1 MLIYNRIVVY
11 IILEVRRNLE
21 VMGIRNIDEL
31 CEELKVKR
39 ASALAGGGEKAIAKQ
54 KEKGKGTAR
63 ERVLRFLD
71 PGSFVEI
78 DEFVTHRCTNFGL
91 EATKPLGDGVITGW
105 GTVDGRK
112 VFVFSQDFTVLGG
125 SLGEKHAD
133 KICKIQDMAMEMG
146 YPVIGIND
154 SGGARI
160 QEAVDSLNGYGKIF
174 FRNTISSGVIPQISV
189 IMGPTAGGAVY
200 SPALTDFVFMVE
212 GSGIMHIT
220 GPAVIKAVTGE
231 EVTSEELGGANTHNM
246 KSGNAHFKAKTED
259 ECFAQ
264 VRKLLSYLPSNNLGD
279 APMANTA
286 DSVDRADLKL
296 REIVPTNPNKS
307 YDVHDVLTRVLDD
320 GIFTEVQPDW
330 AKNIITGYGRVGGRP
345 IGIIANQAKVMAGC
359 LDIDASDKASRFI
372 RHCDAFNLPIVTFVD
387 VPGYLPG
394 VTQETGGIIR
404 HGAKM
409 LYAYSETTTPL
420 ITIILRKAYGGAY
433 LAMSSKALGADL
445 VMAWPQSEIAVMGA
459 EGAANIVF
467 KKEIDASADP
477 SATRLEKIEEY
488 RQAFAT
494 PYVAAERG
502 FVDRVIMPE
511 ETRKE
516 LWLAL
521 CGTES
526 KKVDRPMRKH
536 GVIPH

>member
-1 MLIYNRIVVY
+1 LKGKRI
-11 IILEVRRNLE
+11 
-21 VMGIRNIDEL
+21 
-31 CEELKVKR
+31 
-39 ASALAGGGEKAIAKQ
+39 SALAGGGEKAVAKQ

-63 ERVLRFLD
+63 ERIAQLLD

-78 DEFVTHRCTNFGL
+78 DEFITHRCTNFGL
-91 EATKPLGDGVITGW
+91 EKTKPLGDGVVTGW

-133 KICKIQDMAMEMG
+133 KICKVLDLAAEMG
-146 YPVIGIND
+146 CPVVGIND

-174 FRNTISSGVIPQISV
+174 FRNTLFSGVIPQISV

-200 SPALTDFVFMVE
+200 SPALTDFVFMVDKT
-212 GSGIMHIT
+212 SVMHIT

-231 EVTSEELGGANTHNM
+231 EVTSEDLGGAKTHNE
-246 KSGNAHFKAKTED
+246 KSGNAHFIAASEQ
-259 ECFAQ
+259 ECFEQ
-264 VRKLLSYLPSNNLGD
+264 VRKVLSYLPSNNLDD
-279 APMANTA
+279 APVTETK
-286 DSVDRADLKL
+286 DRVERADMLL

-307 YDVHDVLTRVLDD
+307 YDVHDVLTFVLDE
-320 GIFTEVQPDW
+320 GVFTEVQPGW
-330 AKNIITGYGRVGGRP
+330 AKNILTGYGRVGGRP
-345 IGIIANQAKVMAGC
+345 VGIIANQAKVMAGC

-394 VTQETGGIIR
+394 VTQELGGIIR

-409 LYAYSETTTPL
+409 LYAYSEATVPL
-420 ITIILRKAYGGAY
+420 VTVILRKAYGGAY

-445 VMAWPQSEIAVMGA
+445 VLAWPQAEIAVMGA

-467 KKEIDASADP
+467 KKEIDTSDDP
-477 SATRLEKIEEY
+477 AATRLQKIDEY
-488 RQAFAT
+488 REAFAT

-502 FVDRVIMPE
+502 FVDRVILPE

-521 CGTES
+521 NGIES
-526 KKVDRPMRKH
+526 KKAARPNKKH

>member
-1 MLIYNRIVVY
+1 
-11 IILEVRRNLE
+11 
-21 VMGIRNIDEL
+21 
-31 CEELKVKR
+31 
-39 ASALAGGGEKAIAKQ
+39 
-54 KEKGKGTAR
+54 TAR
-63 ERVLRFLD
+63 ERISQLLD
-71 PGSFVEI
+71 PETFVEI

-91 EATKPLGDGVITGW
+91 EKTKPLGDGVVTGW
-105 GTVDGRK
+105 GTIDGRK

-133 KICKIQDMAMEMG
+133 KICKVLDMAMEMG
-146 YPVIGIND
+146 CPAIGIND

-160 QEAVDSLNGYGKIF
+160 QEAVDSLNGYGEIF
-174 FRNTISSGVIPQISV
+174 FRNTLASGVIPQISV

-212 GSGIMHIT
+212 GTSVMHIT

-231 EVTSEELGGANTHNM
+231 EVTSEELGGAKTHNT
-246 KSGNAHFKAKTED
+246 KSGNAHFSAKSEE

-264 VRKLLSYLPSNNLGD
+264 IRKVLSYLPSNNVD
-279 APMANTA
+279 NAPVVETQ
-286 DSVDRADLKL
+286 DSVERGDVEL

-320 GIFTEVQPDW
+320 GVFTEVQPGW
-330 AKNIITGYGRVGGRP
+330 AQNILTGYGRVGGRS

-394 VTQETGGIIR
+394 VTQEHNGIIR
-404 HGAKM
+404 QGAKM
-409 LYAYSETTTPL
+409 LYAYSEATVPL
-420 ITIILRKAYGGAY
+420 ITVILRKAYGGAY
-433 LAMSSKALGADL
+433 LAMSGKALGADL
-445 VMAWPQSEIAVMGA
+445 VFAWPQSEIAVMGA

-467 KKEIDASADP
+467 KKEIDAAANP
-477 SATRLEKIEEY
+477 GATRLEKIDEY
-488 RQAFAT
+488 RRAFAT

-502 FVDRVIMPE
+502 LVDRVILPE

-521 CGTES
+521 CGMDS
-526 KKVDRPMRKH
+526 KRVGRPSKKH